1 MRFVHL
7 SDLHLGKRVNE
18 FSMLED
24 QAYILKKILKI
35 IEEEKPHA
43 VMIAGDVYDKSIPS
57 VEAIDLFDDFL
68 TTLANWNIPV
78 FIISGNHDSAERVS
92 FGSNLMKS
100 SGVYFSPAYN
110 GKIESIKLNQKN
122 EIDEYGPINV
132 FLMPFLKPAIVKSF
146 VESEED
152 YANIQT
158 YTDAISYVVQKMNI
172 NKSERNILVA
182 HQFVTGATRCD
193 SEDLSVGGSD
203 NVDVNVFDSFDYVA
217 LGHLHGPQKAGR
229 EFVRYCG
236 TPLKYSFSE
245 VNHKKGVGIVEI
257 EKKGSV
263 IYKSVPLEPLRDMR
277 ELKGSYEE
285 LTLLKNYENTKT
297 DDYISITLTDENDI
311 PQAFG
316 KLQSIYKNLMKL
328 NYDNQ
333 RTRKNNN
340 IQQLLNVEKL
350 SPFEIISNF
359 YKEQNNH
366 PMNEKQEKYMK
377 NLIEKNWEEE

>member
-43 VMIAGDVYDKSIPS
+43 VMIAGDVYDKSIPP

-340 IQQLLNVEKL
+340 IQQLLNVENL

-359 YKEQNNH
+359 YNEQNNH

>member
-43 VMIAGDVYDKSIPS
+43 VMIAGDVYDKSIPP

-68 TTLANWNIPV
+68 TTLSNWNIPV